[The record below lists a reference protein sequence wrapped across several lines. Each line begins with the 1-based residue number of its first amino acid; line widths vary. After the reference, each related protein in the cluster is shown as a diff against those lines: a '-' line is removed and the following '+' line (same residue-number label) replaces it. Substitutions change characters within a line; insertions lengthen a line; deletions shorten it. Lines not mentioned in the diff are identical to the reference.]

1 MLIEYTYRI
10 YLSNIDIVPLHHV
23 AMSVKVNYFIPYTS
37 GANATRT
44 FGLTDNEIMKWY
56 IYGTGCRG
64 R

>member
-44 FGLTDNEIMKWY
+44 FGLTDNEIMK
-56 IYGTGCRG
+56 
-64 R
+64 